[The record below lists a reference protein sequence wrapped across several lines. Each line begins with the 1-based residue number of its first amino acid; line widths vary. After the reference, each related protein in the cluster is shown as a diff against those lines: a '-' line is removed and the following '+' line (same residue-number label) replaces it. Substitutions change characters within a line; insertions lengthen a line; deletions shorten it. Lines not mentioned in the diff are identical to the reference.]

1 MDRDARR
8 ARQVRRV
15 RPESQRSEF
24 DLPNTSNPRIALLLD
39 LAGGIRL
46 IRQSIQDRFKLQ
58 ACLLQC
64 LFIGVSRDPDGGTP
78 QIEASGPWVR
88 DHESIP
94 AREEF
99 FFEQLNASG
108 TIGSPVAF
116 ANWITPSFATC
127 RGPLGP
133 SGVTTRSAPERPRR
147 INSRRANAPPLVLD
161 PRTAQCP
168 NREMMRAI
176 ISPS

>member
-8 ARQVRRV
+8 ARLVRSV
-15 RPESQRSEF
+15 RPESERPGCE
-24 DLPNTSNPRIALLLD
+24 LPNTSNPRLALLLD

-46 IRQSIQDRFKLQ
+46 IRQSIQDRLKLQ

-64 LFIGVSRDPDGGTP
+64 LFIGVSRDPDGGAP

-108 TIGSPVAF
+108 TMGSPVAF
-116 ANWITPSFATC
+116 ASWITPSFATW
-127 RGPLGP
+127 RGRLGS
-133 SGVTTRSAPERPRR
+133 SGAPTRSAPGRPR
-147 INSRRANAPPLVLD
+147 
-161 PRTAQCP
+161 
-168 NREMMRAI
+168 AI
-176 ISPS
+176 SA